1 MTRRGLVLGA
11 GGALGASW
19 TVGAL
24 VALQDELGWDARDA
38 DTIVGTSAGSVVAAM
53 LAGGVGLDALLD
65 SQRGQPATEGAPFDY
80 DYRAERARPPLPKL
94 RVGSR
99 SLLLRGAL
107 HPRQVPA
114 LATISAW
121 LLEGRGNL
129 DHIGSVVDQ
138 VVAPGE
144 WPAQPRTWIVAMD
157 FDAGTR
163 VAFGS
168 EGAPASDFAAAVMAS
183 CAIPGWYA
191 PVSIAGRRY
200 VDGGTYSPTSID
212 LLAGEDLDVLY
223 VLAPMATI
231 GARPSTAAG
240 RVERLLRTVVNRRV
254 SKEADV
260 VRRTGTQVVLLAP
273 GPEDLDAIG
282 ANPMD
287 PRRRERVL
295 ETSLR
300 TSVVAVRAAL
310 RAEGSRPAGDLGDG
324 LPADDDHLP
333 ATG

>member
-1 MTRRGLVLGA
+1 MTRIGLVLGA

-24 VALQDELGWDARDA
+24 NALQNQLGWDAREADA
-38 DTIVGTSAGSVVAAM
+38 IVGTSAGSVVAAM
-53 LAGGVGLDALLD
+53 LTGGVGVDMLLNH
-65 SQRGQPATEGAPFDY
+65 QRGERAPDDVAFDY
-80 DYRAERARPPLPKL
+80 DYEIERARPPLPKL

-99 SLLLRGAL
+99 SLLLRSAL
-107 HPRQVPA
+107 RPWQVPP
-114 LATISAW
+114 LATMSAW

-144 WPAQPRTWIVAMD
+144 WPSQPRTVIVAMD

-168 EGAPASDFAAAVMAS
+168 DGAPPADFSSAVMAS

-191 PVSIAGRRY
+191 PVTIDGRRY
-200 VDGGTYSPTSID
+200 VDGGTSSPTSVD
-212 LLAGEDLDVLY
+212 LMAGADLDVVY
-223 VLAPMATI
+223 VFSPMATV
-231 GARPSTAAG
+231 GARPSSASG
-240 RVERLLRTVVNRRV
+240 RVEHLLRSVVSRKVR
-254 SKEADV
+254 KEADV
-260 VRRTGTQVVLLAP
+260 VRASGTQVVLLAP

-282 ANPMD
+282 ANVMD

-300 TSVVAVRAAL
+300 TSVAAVAAAL
-310 RAEGSRPAGDLGDG
+310 QGDDG
-324 LPADDDHLP
+324 PDDAVPADVYP
-333 ATG
+333 EVG

>member
-1 MTRRGLVLGA
+1 MTRVGLVLGA

-19 TVGAL
+19 TIGAL
-24 VALQDELGWDARDA
+24 TALQAELGWDARDA

-53 LAGGVGLDALLD
+53 LAGGVGVDALLNH
-65 SQRGQPATEGAPFDY
+65 QRGEPAPAGTSFDY
-80 DYRAERARPPLPKL
+80 DYAVERARPPLPRL

-99 SLLLRGAL
+99 SLVLRSAL
-107 HPRQVPA
+107 HPRQIPT

-138 VVAPGE
+138 VVPRGQ
-144 WPAQPRTWIVAMD
+144 WPTRPRTWIVAMD
-157 FDAGTR
+157 FDAGAR

-168 EGAPASDFAAAVMAS
+168 EGAPAGDFASAVMAS

-191 PVSIAGRRY
+191 PVSIDRRRY
-200 VDGGTYSPTSID
+200 VDGGAVSPTSVD
-212 LLAGEDLDVLY
+212 LLAGRGLDVVY
-223 VLAPMATI
+223 VLAPMATV
-231 GARPSTAAG
+231 GGRPSSAAG
-240 RVERLLRTVVNRRV
+240 RVEHLLRSVVTRRV
-254 SKEADV
+254 RKEADV
-260 VRRTGTQVVLLAP
+260 VRESGTRVVLVAP
-273 GPEDLDAIG
+273 GSEDLDAIG
-282 ANPMD
+282 ANVMD

-300 TSVVAVRAAL
+300 TSVASVHTAL
-310 RAEGSRPAGDLGDG
+310 RDDG
-324 LPADDDHLP
+324 LS